1 MVEEKELS
9 FWEHLEEL
17 RWSLFRIVIVVL
29 LLMIGWFV
37 LIPRIFDDFILGPT
51 TSKFFLYRWFS
62 QFNTESVFLP
72 NFGDDNF
79 AVDIININVT
89 SQFLTH
95 ISTAFWFSL
104 ITAFPY
110 LFYEVW
116 KFVRPALYDNEK
128 KGVATAFLFGS
139 FMFFLG
145 CAISYCIIFPM
156 TFRFLTEYQIS
167 ETITNQISLNSYM
180 SNFMMLILVMGIVF
194 ELPLL
199 AWALSSL
206 GLITKSFLRKYR
218 RYAVVALLVLGAVIT
233 PTGDPFT
240 LMLVF
245 MPLYCLYELAILIVR
260 KEKPTIE

>member
-1 MVEEKELS
+1 MAEETELS

-17 RWSLFRIVIVVL
+17 RWSLLRIGVVLL
-29 LLMIGWFV
+29 LLMIGWFMV
-37 LIPRIFDDFILGPT
+37 MPSIFDDFVLGPT
-51 TSKFFLYRWFS
+51 TSNFFLYHWFAQLGS
-62 QFNTESVFLP
+62 GGPLLP
-72 NFGDDNF
+72 DFSNEQF

-95 ISTAFWFSL
+95 ISTAFWFAL

-110 LFYEVW
+110 LLYEVW
-116 KFVRPALYDNEK
+116 KFIRPALYSHEK

-145 CAISYCIIFPM
+145 CAVSYFIIFPM

-167 ETITNQISLNSYM
+167 QTITNQISLESYM
-180 SNFMMLILVMGIVF
+180 SNFMTLILVMGIVF

-199 AWALSSL
+199 AWILSSM
-206 GLITKSFLRKYR
+206 GVVTKSFLREYR
-218 RYAVVALLVLGAVIT
+218 RYAVVVLLVLAAVIT

-245 MPLYCLYELAILIVR
+245 APLYFLYELAILIV
-260 KEKPTIE
+260 KL